1 MAHILNSNKI
11 AQLNVA
17 CHYWAMARGQNDSK
31 AAVICY
37 KKAYSILRREMGEKD
52 PSTLDLRKEMTEFL
66 SYQTASLAVVRE
78 R

>member
-1 MAHILNSNKI
+1 MTHILNSNKI

-17 CHYWAMARGQNDSK
+17 CHYWAMAQGQNDSK

-37 KKAYSILRREMGEKD
+37 KKAYAILRMEMGEMN
-52 PSTLDLRKEMTEFL
+52 PSTLELRKEMTEFL
-66 SYQTASLAVVRE
+66 SHQTASQAVARE